1 MSWPGSPA
9 CIIRRRLASTPE
21 DGRENRCAGA
31 KLVNVKT
38 PPPTTDK
45 HQPRRPPFQ
54 FSLMG
59 LMIVMFV
66 VGAAAAPGYYMFRG
80 GGDLRDSLLVGM
92 LMILAGPLLIMTLIS
107 IVLSL
112 SRGRRGD

>member
-1 MSWPGSPA
+1 MPRLWPASPA
-9 CIIRRRLASTPE
+9 CINRRWLASAPE
-21 DGRENRCAGA
+21 IC
-31 KLVNVKT
+31 VNA
-38 PPPTTDK
+38 TDQN
-45 HQPRRPPFQ
+45 QPRRPPFQ

-80 GGDLRDSLLVGM
+80 GGMRDSWLIGM
-92 LMILAGPLLIMTLIS
+92 LMMLAGPLLIMTVIS

-112 SRGRRGD
+112 SGRGQR